1 MGREERRKEQER
13 GIATA
18 AGKEG
23 RGDETRSNCGGGGGG
38 GDDKKEGK
46 KKGRGRGMVK
56 RGRNGNRG
64 GGKRL
69 GKKQLVSSLPF
80 PFLHSP
86 SSPLLCLLPAPC
98 PATRPPPPP
107 PLCSTFFLFSFSPSP
122 ASGSLPLSLSPSLFH
137 PTSPSFLSSPV
148 FSLPPPLF

>member
-107 PLCSTFFLFSFSPSP
+107 PPSVPRSSCFLFLLRPPLVLS
-122 ASGSLPLSLSPSLFH
+122 LSLSPSLFH